1 MEASGWLRGDN
12 KDLQASPA
20 FPVMW
25 AFEYDFVEVDEVERR
40 ASYGPWAP
48 WFESREGVFPPPLEA
63 SEEELRARLAADVVC
78 MLSEQQAIALHQRLT
93 GVDPGSV
100 LQGVIP

>member
-1 MEASGWLRGDN
+1 MLPPAPLEIYDREVRG
-12 KDLQASPA
+12 
-20 FPVMW
+20 
-25 AFEYDFVEVDEVERR
+25 
-40 ASYGPWAP
+40 G
-48 WFESREGVFPPPLEA
+48 EA

-100 LQGVIP
+100 LQGVIL